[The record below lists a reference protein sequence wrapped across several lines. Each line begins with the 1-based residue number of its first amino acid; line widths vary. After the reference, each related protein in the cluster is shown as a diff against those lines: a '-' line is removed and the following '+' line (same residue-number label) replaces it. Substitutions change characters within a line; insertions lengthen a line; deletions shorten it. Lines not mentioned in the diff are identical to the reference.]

1 MNDTFSMM
9 ASHVLDHD
17 KQIEAPKRWRMPD
30 FHDYVQAE
38 AWKITNK

>member
-9 ASHVLDHD
+9 ARIFQDD

-38 AWKITNK
+38 AWKVTNK